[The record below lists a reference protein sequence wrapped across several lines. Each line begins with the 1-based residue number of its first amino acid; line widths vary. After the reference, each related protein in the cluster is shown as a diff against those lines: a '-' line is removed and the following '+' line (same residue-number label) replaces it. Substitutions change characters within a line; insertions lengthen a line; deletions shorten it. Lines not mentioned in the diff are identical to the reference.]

1 LLSFGAESFD
11 FQFAIYKYKDQGM
24 ETCNFVCF
32 LYGCEVLSLTLREK
46 HRLRVSENRVL
57 RRIVGSKRDEEVR
70 ERKYFIMRSLMI
82 CSSHQALF
90 G

>member
-1 LLSFGAESFD
+1 
-11 FQFAIYKYKDQGM
+11 M
-24 ETCNFVCF
+24 
-32 LYGCEVLSLTLREK
+32 REEP
-46 HRLRVSENRVL
+46 RLRVFEDRVL